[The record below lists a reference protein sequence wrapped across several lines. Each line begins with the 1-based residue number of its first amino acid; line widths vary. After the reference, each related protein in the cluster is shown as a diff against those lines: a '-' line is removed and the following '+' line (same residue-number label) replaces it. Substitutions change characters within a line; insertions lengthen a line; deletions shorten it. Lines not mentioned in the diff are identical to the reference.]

1 MREIL
6 FRGKDVN
13 SKEWRL
19 GYYYTAVQG
28 AVAIIG
34 DGYDGYQV
42 KSETVGQ
49 YTGLCDKNGVKIF
62 EGDILQGNEYPYYS
76 DGKYNYYAEVVFFDD
91 DCFAAGFCTHKNPK
105 AKVKGISDG
114 NCELIEDFIS
124 DNWLVIGNIYDNPEL
139 VK

>member
-49 YTGLCDKNGVKIF
+49 YTGLTDKNGAKIF
-62 EGDILQGNEYPYYS
+62 DGDILEGDLEDRLDPGAKWRS
-76 DGKYNYYAEVVFFDD
+76 IVVWGTFGWMCKGRQTLPMDEFDILE
-91 DCFAAGFCTHKNPK
+91 G
-105 AKVKGISDG
+105 
-114 NCELIEDFIS
+114 E
-124 DNWLVIGNIYDNPEL
+124 VIGNIYDNPEL
-139 VK
+139 TKEAEKI

>member
-49 YTGLCDKNGVKIF
+49 YTGLTDKNGAKIF
-62 EGDILQGNEYPYYS
+62 DGDILEGDLEDRLDPGAKWRS
-76 DGKYNYYAEVVFFDD
+76 IVVWGTFGWMCKGRQTLPMDAFDILE
-91 DCFAAGFCTHKNPK
+91 G
-105 AKVKGISDG
+105 
-114 NCELIEDFIS
+114 E
-124 DNWLVIGNIYDNPEL
+124 VIGNIYDNPEL
-139 VK
+139 VEVIVNE